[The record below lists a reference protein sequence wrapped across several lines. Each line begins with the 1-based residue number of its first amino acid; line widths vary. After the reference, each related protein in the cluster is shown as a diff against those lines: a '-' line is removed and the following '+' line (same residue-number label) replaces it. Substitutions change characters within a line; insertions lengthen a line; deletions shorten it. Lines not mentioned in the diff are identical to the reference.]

1 MKREILLALL
11 FTCAASA
18 ETRSLTILHTGD
30 LHARML
36 PDDRGRGGFAY
47 VAAVLRREKAGCDHC
62 LHLDAGDLVT
72 GTPVSTIFKGIPVF
86 QIANRIAPDAFT
98 LGNHDFDYGWQQ
110 VSEFRHAATFPVL
123 SSNVFGPEGNP
134 VADSTHTILRVNGL
148 RIGIIGAVM
157 GDLLTG
163 YLTPPT
169 AGPIRVEPVL
179 ESVRRIAREI
189 SPVTDVIVLLG
200 HILPTEGAAVLR
212 EVPEVHV
219 VVEGHS
225 HRGLTEMD
233 QVDGRVRVG
242 VRGYGVEVG
251 RLDLEVD
258 TETRK
263 LLSAKWARLPVDSG
277 ALQPALDVDELV
289 REWEQ
294 RVSAVVDQPIAEAR
308 RDFEAPEVLKL
319 IEQAMREEMGADF
332 AAMNRGG
339 VRDRLPKGVIRERA
353 IWNIMPFD
361 NLMMIARVKGSDV
374 PQQLSRGATLD
385 PEKEYVLALHD
396 FSVGNEGLRR
406 ELGIERLTFTSTDR
420 LLRQLLID
428 WVRKKK
434 VLE

>member
-1 MKREILLALL
+1 MKRVILLALL
-11 FTCAASA
+11 VTCASSA

-47 VAAVLRREKAGCDHC
+47 VAAVLRREKTGCGHC
-62 LHLDAGDLVT
+62 LHLDAGDLVM
-72 GTPVSTIFKGIPVF
+72 GTPVSTMFKGIPIYE
-86 QIANRIAPDAFT
+86 IANRIAPDAFT

-110 VSEFRHAATFPVL
+110 VAEFRHTARFPVV
-123 SSNVFGPEGNP
+123 SANVFGPEGKP
-134 VADSTHTILRVNGL
+134 VADATHTILRVNGL
-148 RIGIIGAVM
+148 RVGIIGAVM
-157 GDLLTG
+157 GDLRTG
-163 YLTPPT
+163 YLTART
-169 AGPIRVEPVL
+169 AGPVRVEPVV

-189 SPVTDVIVLLG
+189 APVTDVIVVLG
-200 HILPTEGAAVLR
+200 HILPSEGAAVVR

-225 HRGLTEMD
+225 HRGLAEMD

-258 TETRK
+258 TTARK
-263 LLSAKWARLPVDSG
+263 LRSAKWTRLPVDSA
-277 ALQPALDVDELV
+277 ALEPAPDVDELV

-294 RVSAVVDQPIAEAR
+294 RVSAVVDQPVAEAR
-308 RDFEAPEVLKL
+308 RDFEPPDVLKL
-319 IEQAMREEMGADF
+319 IEQAMREEMRADF

-339 VRDRLPKGVIRERA
+339 VRDRLPKGMVRERA

-361 NLMMIARVKGSDV
+361 NLMMTARVKGSEV
-374 PQQLSRGATLD
+374 PRPLSRGATLD
-385 PEKEYVLALHD
+385 PQKEYVIALHD
-396 FSVGNEGLRR
+396 FSVGNEALRR
-406 ELGIERLTFTSTDR
+406 ELGIERISFTSTGR

-434 VLE
+434 ILE